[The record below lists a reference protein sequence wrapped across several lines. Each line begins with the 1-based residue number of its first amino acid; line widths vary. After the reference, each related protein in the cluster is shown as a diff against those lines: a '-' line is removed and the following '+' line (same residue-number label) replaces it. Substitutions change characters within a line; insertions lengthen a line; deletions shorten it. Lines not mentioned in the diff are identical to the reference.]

1 MKGGPVAISI
11 TGGTI
16 LTAVLILVGA
26 WLMYELLNLVLV
38 LLTAIVIASAIE
50 PAVTALGRRK
60 IPRILAVLIV
70 YLLLFGSIFGLFYF
84 FVPTLFGELTTF
96 ITLLPNYL
104 DTFNRW
110 VLFDDYTR
118 LFGVEVTPAISTNV
132 LMENLRSFF
141 GAAGPFGNVF
151 SMVTNIFG
159 GVVSFVLIIV
169 FSFYFTVIRTG
180 IDDFLRIITPRK
192 YQEYI
197 LDLWDR
203 SRQKIGLW
211 MQGQILLAVIVG
223 VLVFLGLTIL
233 GVKHALLLAVIA
245 AVFEIIPV
253 FGPIFAAVP
262 AVILALLDG
271 GLAFGLLVIAF
282 YVIVQQFESHLIHP
296 LVVTRV
302 VGVPPLLV
310 ILSLVVGA
318 QLAGFL
324 GILLSIP
331 VAAAIQELAKDV
343 KTGRFLA
350 INPGDE

>member
-118 LFGVEVTPAISTNV
+118 LLGVEVTPAISTNV

-169 FSFYFTVIRTG
+169 
-180 IDDFLRIITPRK
+180 
-192 YQEYI
+192 
-197 LDLWDR
+197 
-203 SRQKIGLW
+203 
-211 MQGQILLAVIVG
+211 
-223 VLVFLGLTIL
+223 
-233 GVKHALLLAVIA
+233 
-245 AVFEIIPV
+245 
-253 FGPIFAAVP
+253 
-262 AVILALLDG
+262 
-271 GLAFGLLVIAF
+271 
-282 YVIVQQFESHLIHP
+282 
-296 LVVTRV
+296 
-302 VGVPPLLV
+302 
-310 ILSLVVGA
+310 
-318 QLAGFL
+318 
-324 GILLSIP
+324 
-331 VAAAIQELAKDV
+331 
-343 KTGRFLA
+343 
-350 INPGDE
+350 